1 MPSAKASIVG
11 PNEAPIKLS
20 RDESHSEEGILDAK
34 GLGTWA
40 SEGNER
46 RDASVG
52 GARACALE
60 YSGRVGIDNGRS
72 NASRECR
79 SACNLA
85 RSSC

>member
-20 RDESHSEEGILDAK
+20 RDESHSEESDLDVK

-40 SEGNER
+40 SEGNEER
-46 RDASVG
+46 GASIG
-52 GARACALE
+52 GARDCALE
-60 YSGRVGIDNGRS
+60 YSGRAGIDNGRS

-85 RSSC
+85 RSLC